1 MMELGLEA
9 MRRVRPAIE
18 ALYAKLSD
26 EQKKIV
32 DDFGPGRHRR

>member
-1 MMELGLEA
+1 
-9 MRRVRPAIE
+9 MRRVRPSVE

-32 DDFGPGRHRR
+32 DDFGKHHRRP